1 MLILEKSTPSS
12 FWVIH
17 AVCYNFNTL
26 PLALELALD
35 PRPLAELA
43 REPFPLLELAREEAR
58 DDAREPDFER
68 ERERERERDRP
79 EPDL

>member
-1 MLILEKSTPSS
+1 MPREYKSDALITTHT
-12 FWVIH
+12 F
-17 AVCYNFNTL
+17 

-43 REPFPLLELAREEAR
+43 REPFPLLELALDEAR
-58 DDAREPDFER
+58 DDARDPDF
-68 ERERERERDRP
+68 ERERERDRP